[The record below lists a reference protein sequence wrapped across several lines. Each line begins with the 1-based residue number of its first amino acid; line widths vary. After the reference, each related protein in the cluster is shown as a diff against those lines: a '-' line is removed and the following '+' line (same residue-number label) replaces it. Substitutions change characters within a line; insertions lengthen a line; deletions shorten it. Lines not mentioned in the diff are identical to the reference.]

1 MNKGFS
7 RFYFRGIKASAEERG
22 VFAFSVRI
30 IYACQLKLGIP
41 IGDEMEK
48 EFLTDFVAVLSF
60 FLICIYAN
68 LKV

>member
-1 MNKGFS
+1 MNEGFS

-48 EFLTDFVAVLSF
+48 ISYRFCGSFVVLF
-60 FLICIYAN
+60 N
-68 LKV
+68 LHLC